1 MNNNNKGHQKTLD
14 SEMFPQMIPHPE
26 NRWGNMESK
35 KNDASSS
42 YLERIMDV
50 ILSESESESI
60 KDFDSNPDGSKYE
73 QPSLD
78 EIWNWFGETDGE
90 TLADDA

>member
-1 MNNNNKGHQKTLD
+1 
-14 SEMFPQMIPHPE
+14 
-26 NRWGNMESK
+26 MESK